1 MCIHA
6 SMRALHESIQ
16 FINDFK
22 VANPEADK
30 SAVQEAWV
38 AWASPEK
45 IRSVFVGDGFAIRF
59 SEAKTGAFSNTVLSL
74 SALAKHD
81 MRPFVVAV
89 VRSSTVDFLLANATF
104 LKKVSH
110 SSQQLRADN
119 VKGSFNGTDILA
131 AFEGTPNKP
140 DHFDDLFALHSA
152 FSWEEN
158 LERLVEATNE
168 IVARNIR
175 FQPSAEERALILG
188 APARFASAV
197 CSPEYAEVEHDLA
210 ARMVAAK
217 ADILAA
223 AQIDNVNIR
232 GNAIEQLITGD
243 GNAHELGD
251 IVLPLG
257 EGGELVVDVKT
268 KLLDRASAPKAY
280 NVDKVLRLLAQPGS
294 VLAFFMIGVDTARGE
309 VSGRLLTVLDDALRN
324 STVVQHHWAGRG
336 SRGVTQLS
344 GNFGQA
350 LSPGYQPSIN
360 VNQAQSFLSGLL
372 DL

>member
-1 MCIHA
+1 MCIHGR
-6 SMRALHESIQ
+6 MRALHESIQ

-22 VANPEADK
+22 VAIPDADK

-38 AWASPEK
+38 DWAAPEK
-45 IRSVFVGDGFAIRF
+45 ILSVFVGDGFAIRF

-89 VRSSTVDFLLANATF
+89 VRSSSVDFLLANATF

-197 CSPEYAEVEHDLA
+197 RSPEYAELEHDLA
-210 ARMVAAK
+210 APH
-217 ADILAA
+217 
-223 AQIDNVNIR
+223 
-232 GNAIEQLITGD
+232 GG
-243 GNAHELGD
+243 
-251 IVLPLG
+251 G
-257 EGGELVVDVKT
+257 EG
-268 KLLDRASAPKAY
+268 
-280 NVDKVLRLLAQPGS
+280 
-294 VLAFFMIGVDTARGE
+294 
-309 VSGRLLTVLDDALRN
+309 
-324 STVVQHHWAGRG
+324 
-336 SRGVTQLS
+336 
-344 GNFGQA
+344 
-350 LSPGYQPSIN
+350 
-360 VNQAQSFLSGLL
+360 
-372 DL
+372 

>member
-1 MCIHA
+1 MCIHVG
-6 SMRALHESIQ
+6 MEALRESLR
-16 FINDFK
+16 FITDFK
-22 VANPEADK
+22 AANPGADK
-30 SAVQEAWV
+30 SAVQKAWV

-45 IRSVFVGDGFAIRF
+45 MRSVFVADGFAIRF

-81 MRPFVVAV
+81 LRPFIVAV
-89 VRSSTVDFLLANATF
+89 VRPASVDFLLANATF

-110 SSQQLRADN
+110 SSQQLRVDN
-119 VKGSFNGTDILA
+119 VKGSFNGTDIMTT
-131 AFEGTPNKP
+131 FEGTPNEP
-140 DHFDDLFALHSA
+140 GRLEELFALHSA
-152 FSWEEN
+152 FTWEEN

-175 FQPSAEERALILG
+175 FQPTAAELDVILD
-188 APARFASAV
+188 APARFARATESE
-197 CSPEYAEVEHDLA
+197 EYATAERDLKARMDA
-210 ARMVAAK
+210 ARH
-217 ADILAA
+217 DILAA

-232 GNAIEQLITGD
+232 GNAIEQLITGE

-251 IVLPLG
+251 VVMPFG
-257 EGGELVVDVKT
+257 TGELVIDVKT

-294 VLAFFMIGVDTARGE
+294 VLAFFMIGVDVAREE
-309 VSGRLLTVLDDALRN
+309 VSGRLLTVLDDALRS

-344 GNFGQA
+344 GNFGRA
-350 LSPGYQPSIN
+350 ISSGYQPTIDGDSAR
-360 VNQAQSFLSGLL
+360 QFLSQLV

>member
-1 MCIHA
+1 
-6 SMRALHESIQ
+6 MRALYESIQ

-22 VANPEADK
+22 LANPDADK
-30 SAVQEAWV
+30 SAVQGAWV

-45 IRSVFVGDGFAIRF
+45 MRSVFVGSGFAIRF

-81 MRPFVVAV
+81 MLPFVVAI
-89 VRSSTVDFLLANATF
+89 VRSSSVDFLLANATF

-110 SSQQLRADN
+110 SSQQLRVDN
-119 VKGSFNGTDILA
+119 VKGSFNGTDIMT
-131 AFEGTPNKP
+131 AFEGTPNAP
-140 DHFDDLFALHSA
+140 ARFDDLFALHSA

-175 FQPSAEERALILG
+175 FQPSKDEQALILG
-188 APARFASAV
+188 AASRFANAAA
-197 CSPEYAEVEHDLA
+197 SPEFAEAEHDLA
-210 ARMVAAK
+210 ARMAAAK

-232 GNAIEQLITGD
+232 GNTIEQLITGE

-251 IVLPLG
+251 VVLPLG
-257 EGGELVVDVKT
+257 AGGELVIDVKT

-280 NVDKVLRLLAQPGS
+280 NVDKVLRLLVKPGS

-344 GNFGQA
+344 GKFGEA
-350 LSPGYQPSIN
+350 LSADYRPSIN
-360 VNQAQSFLSGLL
+360 DEQAQSFLRSLL